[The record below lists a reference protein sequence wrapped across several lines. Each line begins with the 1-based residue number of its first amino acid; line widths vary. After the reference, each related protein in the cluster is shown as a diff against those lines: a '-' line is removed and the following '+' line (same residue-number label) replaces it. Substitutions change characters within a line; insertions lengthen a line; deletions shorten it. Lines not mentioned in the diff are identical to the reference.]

1 MELMRRELERFFVGV
16 AVSVCVAGFWMSAMR
31 PLSAAPVPRSPSLQD
46 GPSAGSVLDGVFTA
60 DQATRG
66 QQTFQK
72 VCAACHTVAEHS
84 GKKFQ
89 ERWADTSVGD
99 LFDVI
104 SSTMPDGNP
113 GSLEPTEYAGV
124 IAFLLKETGYPE
136 GKQEL
141 PADAAALKQLRI
153 VPRTP

>member
-1 MELMRRELERFFVGV
+1 MDKEQGRFFVGLTL
-16 AVSVCVAGFWMSAMR
+16 SVFFAGAWMLGTR
-31 PLSAAPVPRSPSLQD
+31 PLSAAPVANPSQQEV
-46 GPSAGSVLDGVFTA
+46 SSSGSVLSGVFTS

-72 VCAACHTVAEHS
+72 ICAACHTLAEHS
-84 GKKFQ
+84 GKKFE
-89 ERWADTSVGD
+89 ERWADSSVGD

-113 GSLEPTEYAGV
+113 GSLEPAEYASV

-141 PADAAALKQLRI
+141 PTDAAALKQLRI